1 MKENSGELGVDN
13 FYLSKIYEDGI
24 DEEIKKINGIYYTPK
39 VIVDYIMKKT
49 LKQHDIV
56 ENPYPK
62 ILDISCGCGNFLL
75 EAYDILYNLLEN
87 NIYELKE
94 KYKDDYWSI
103 DNIHRHIVE
112 KCIYGV
118 DTDNNAISILK
129 RSLNNKSINFNVIN
143 SCDLNIYGEDGLKK
157 EWDFKFDYIVGNP
170 PYVGH
175 KSLNK
180 EYKKYLLEEYS
191 QVYSNKSDLYFCFY
205 KKVIDLIKEDGIISM
220 ITPRYFL
227 ESPSGKGL
235 REYINKNTYIREIV
249 DFLGT
254 SIFKNVGVAS
264 CILTLKFKDAK
275 GDRDDNSIK
284 IYKIND
290 ENIKINDVDS
300 LNDFYMNSLFKHF
313 SVNQNSLDENWIITN
328 KEDKAFYSK
337 IEEKCNYYLEDIVTS
352 FQGIITG
359 CDKAFILEKES
370 NNINCVPKNLL
381 KSWVKNKN
389 IRKYIIEDTKYRL
402 IYSNDINDET
412 RYKDVIKTY
421 IDPYK
426 YKLENRRECK
436 KNIRKWYELQW
447 GREKKLFERKKIMYP
462 YKSKNNRFAIDNN
475 NSYCS
480 ADVYSFFIKD
490 KYKDDFS
497 YEYLVG
503 VLNSNIYDKYFKI
516 TAKNMGKDIYDYYPN
531 KVMKMKIF
539 KDNNY
544 KEIESLSK
552 EIINIF
558 KKESALEEEKLYK
571 EKIYILENRINNLI
585 KESLS
590 L

>member
-1 MKENSGELGVDN
+1 MKENSGVLGIDN
-13 FYLSKIYEDGI
+13 FYLSKLYEDGI
-24 DEEIKKINGIYYTPK
+24 EENIKKTNGIYYTPK

-49 LKQHDIV
+49 LKKHNIV

-75 EAYDILYNLLEN
+75 EAYDILYDLLEDK
-87 NIYELKE
+87 IYDLRE

-103 DNIHRHIVE
+103 ENIHRHIVE

-118 DTDNNAISILK
+118 DTDNDAINILK
-129 RSLNNKSINFNVIN
+129 RSLKNKTINFNDIN
-143 SCDLNIYGEDGLKK
+143 LCNSNIYCEDALAK

-180 EYKKYLLEEYS
+180 EYKKYLLEEYN
-191 QVYSNKSDLYFCFY
+191 QVYRNKSDLYFCFY
-205 KKVIDLIKEDGIISM
+205 KKVIDLIKEDGVISM

-227 ESPSGKGL
+227 ESPSGKYL

-249 DFLGT
+249 DFLGANV
-254 SIFKNVGVAS
+254 FKNVGVAS
-264 CILTLKFKDAK
+264 CISTLKRKNTK
-275 GDRDDNSIK
+275 ERVEENLIK
-284 IYKIND
+284 IYKIKD
-290 ENIKINDVDS
+290 ENIKVNDIED
-300 LNDFYMNSLFKHF
+300 LNDFYINRLFKQF
-313 SVNQNSLDENWIITN
+313 SVNQSSFDENWIITN
-328 KEDKAFYSK
+328 KEDKAFYSR
-337 IEEKCNYYLEDIVTS
+337 IEERCNYYLEDIATS
-352 FQGIITG
+352 FQGVITG
-359 CDKAFILEKES
+359 CDKAFILEKEID
-370 NNINCVPKNLL
+370 NINTVPKNLL
-381 KSWVKNKN
+381 KLWVKNKN

-402 IYSNDINDET
+402 IYSNDINDEI
-412 RYKDVIKTY
+412 RYKNVIETFIY
-421 IDPYK
+421 PYK
-426 YKLENRRECK
+426 FKLENRRECK
-436 KNIRKWYELQW
+436 NNIRKWYELQW
-447 GREKKLFERKKIMYP
+447 GREKDLFERKKIMYP

-503 VLNSNIYDKYFKI
+503 ILNSSIYDKYFKI

-544 KEIESLSK
+544 KKIESLSK
-552 EIINIF
+552 KILSILKRKNG
-558 KKESALEEEKLYK
+558 LEEETLYK
-571 EKIYILENRINNLI
+571 EKIYILEKRIDNLI
-585 KESLS
+585 KESLE

>member
-1 MKENSGELGVDN
+1 MKENSGALGVDN

-24 DEEIKKINGIYYTPK
+24 EENIKKANGIYYTPK

-49 LKQHDIV
+49 LKQHNIV

-75 EAYDILYNLLEN
+75 EAYDILYNLLED

-118 DTDNNAISILK
+118 DTDNDAINILK

-143 SCDLNIYGEDGLKK
+143 SCDLNIYCEDGLTK

-191 QVYSNKSDLYFCFY
+191 QVYRNKSDLYFCFY

-254 SIFKNVGVAS
+254 NIFKNVGVAS
-264 CILTLKFKDAK
+264 CILTLKFKGAK
-275 GDRDDNSIK
+275 GHRDDNSIN

-290 ENIKINDVDS
+290 ENIKINDIDS

-313 SVNQNSLDENWIITN
+313 SVNQNSLDENWILTN

-412 RYKDVIKTY
+412 RYKNVIKTY

>member
-75 EAYDILYNLLEN
+75 EAYDILYNLLED

-118 DTDNNAISILK
+118 DTDNDAINILK

-191 QVYSNKSDLYFCFY
+191 QVYRNKSDLYFCFY
-205 KKVIDLIKEDGIISM
+205 KKVIDLIKVDGIISM

-254 SIFKNVGVAS
+254 NIFKNVGVAS
-264 CILTLKFKDAK
+264 CILTLKFKGAK
-275 GDRDDNSIK
+275 GHRDDNSIN

-290 ENIKINDVDS
+290 ENIKINDIDS

-389 IRKYIIEDTKYRL
+389 IRKYIIEDTKYR
-402 IYSNDINDET
+402 
-412 RYKDVIKTY
+412 
-421 IDPYK
+421 
-426 YKLENRRECK
+426 
-436 KNIRKWYELQW
+436 
-447 GREKKLFERKKIMYP
+447 
-462 YKSKNNRFAIDNN
+462 
-475 NSYCS
+475 
-480 ADVYSFFIKD
+480 
-490 KYKDDFS
+490 
-497 YEYLVG
+497 
-503 VLNSNIYDKYFKI
+503 FK
-516 TAKNMGKDIYDYYPN
+516 
-531 KVMKMKIF
+531 
-539 KDNNY
+539 
-544 KEIESLSK
+544 
-552 EIINIF
+552 
-558 KKESALEEEKLYK
+558 
-571 EKIYILENRINNLI
+571 
-585 KESLS
+585 
-590 L
+590 